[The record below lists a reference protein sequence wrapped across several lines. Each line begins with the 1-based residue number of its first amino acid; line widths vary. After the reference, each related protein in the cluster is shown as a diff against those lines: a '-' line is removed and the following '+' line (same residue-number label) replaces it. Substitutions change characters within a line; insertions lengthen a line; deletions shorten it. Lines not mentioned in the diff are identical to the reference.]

1 MSLEVEPQGRTRA
14 EPKMAELVR
23 DIAEKAQRLA
33 RKEVEL
39 AKVELRADL
48 DAELAAAKGLGAAAL
63 LALLAL
69 NLLLVC
75 VVFALTAVMAGW
87 LAALLLATLLLA
99 VGAAVGAWAWSRR
112 VRDPLA
118 ATRQTLQEDVAWA
131 KQRLH

>member
-75 VVFALTAVMAGW
+75 AVFALTAVMAGW
-87 LAALLLATLLLA
+87 LAALLLAVLLLA

-112 VRDPLA
+112 TASWP
-118 ATRQTLQEDVAWA
+118 
-131 KQRLH
+131 